1 VTVTNL
7 VERDTQLAQLR
18 ACGALAADGGG
29 NVALVSGEAG
39 IGKTSLVREFVSQ
52 DPGRPVWWG
61 SCDALQTPDPLA
73 PLQDISR
80 LSAGLRTL
88 LDRQVKGSA
97 LFSEVIRE
105 LQALGPAIV
114 VIEDAHWADESTLDL
129 ITYLGRRI
137 DRTCALLIVTFR
149 QDEVSLA
156 HPLRSVIGELPQ
168 ALTTRIEL
176 PRLSRQAVSTL
187 ARKALRAEAGLY
199 QRTGGNPFFV
209 TELLRHGLDEMPRSV
224 QDLVLAR
231 FARLGPK
238 PREVVQLAAIVPARI
253 ERWLVDD
260 LLSPS
265 ADDLENCLACGLL
278 QADAASLFFRHELAR
293 AAIEGALSLPVSQSL
308 HARVLDA
315 LVARGAGGDKAA
327 RRSHHAVRA
336 GAGEAVLT
344 YAPVAAREAR
354 ARGAHREAAAHYRSA
369 MRFGEGMS
377 AAQQVELLD
386 AYAGE
391 CQATSQL
398 AEAIGAREWIARLLS
413 ATGNVEAEA
422 RNLTQLALVQVL
434 ALRNADGDAASRR
447 AVELL
452 ERLPPSGELAN
463 AYRVEAQLRMLNRD
477 CRESVEWGRKALD
490 LAQRFGDGQVLA
502 EAHGTL
508 GTALLF
514 IDYDSGCD
522 HVRRAIELA
531 RAGGF
536 DYVAANGYSNLGSG
550 SGELLRLRAGEKYLV
565 EAIRFATEKEIDFY
579 RIYALAWLALC
590 RLSLGHWD
598 DAESYATE
606 ALADATESSTARVMA
621 MCALGRLRGRRG
633 DPNAEALLE
642 EALQLASASGTLQR
656 VAPVRAARAE
666 AAFQR
671 EDVSGVIDEANA
683 ALQLARHHE
692 HPWYVGELSYW
703 LWRVGAPSAPA
714 AECAKPYALQMAG
727 QWRAAAQVWASLECP
742 YEEARALCE
751 GGDEAKLEA
760 LAIFERLG
768 AKPAA
773 EALRK
778 RLRQDGVRGI
788 PRGPRPSTKRNA
800 WGLTTREREILDLL
814 CLGLKN
820 SEIAERLFRSVRTI
834 EHHVDSILGKLGAK
848 SRAQVPAIVQ
858 REGVAPGRGAS
869 KAQSR

>member
-1 VTVTNL
+1 MTNL
-7 VERDTQLAQLR
+7 VERDAQLAQLR
-18 ACGALAADGGG
+18 TCGTLAAGGG

-39 IGKTSLVREFVSQ
+39 IGKTSLVKEFASQ
-52 DPGRPVWWG
+52 TQGKAVWWG
-61 SCDALQTPDPLA
+61 SCDALQTPDPLG
-73 PLQDISR
+73 PLHDIARSSAR
-80 LSAGLRTL
+80 LRML
-88 LDRQVKGSA
+88 LQRQVKGSA
-97 LFSEVIRE
+97 LFSDVIGE

-137 DRTCALLIVTFR
+137 DRTQALMIVTFR

-156 HPLRSVIGELPQ
+156 HPLRRVIGELPQ
-168 ALTTRIEL
+168 TLTTRIEL
-176 PRLSRQAVSTL
+176 PRLSRRAVSAL
-187 ARKALRAEAGLY
+187 ARNALRAAAGLHE
-199 QRTGGNPFFV
+199 RTGGNPFFV

-231 FARLGPK
+231 FARLAPK
-238 PREVVQLAAIVPARI
+238 SREVVQLAAIVPARI
-253 ERWLVDD
+253 DRWLVDE

-265 ADDLENCLACGLL
+265 AADLENCLACGLL
-278 QADAASLFFRHELAR
+278 QADATSLFFRHELAR
-293 AAIEGALSLPVSQSL
+293 VAIEGAISLPVSQSL

-315 LVARGAGGDKAA
+315 LVARGAAGDKTA
-327 RRSHHAVRA
+327 RRAHHAVRA
-336 GAGEAVLT
+336 GAREAVLAF
-344 YAPVAAREAR
+344 APVAAREAL

-369 MRFGEGMS
+369 MPFAEGMS
-377 AAQQVELLD
+377 AMEQVELLD

-398 AEAIGAREWIARLLS
+398 AEAIDAREKIARLLS

-422 RNLTQLALVQVL
+422 RNLSQLALVQVL
-434 ALRNADGDAASRR
+434 ALRNTAADTASRC
-447 AVELL
+447 AIQLL
-452 ERLPPSGELAN
+452 EQRSPSAELAR

-490 LAQRFGDGQVLA
+490 LAQQFGDRRVLA
-502 EAHGTL
+502 ESHGTL

-522 HVRRAIELA
+522 HVQRAIELA
-531 RAGGF
+531 HADGF

-550 SGELLRLRAGEKYLV
+550 SGELLRLRASEKYLL
-565 EAIRFATEKEIDFY
+565 EAIRFSTEKEIDFY

-598 DAESYATE
+598 DAESYAAE

-621 MCALGRLRGRRG
+621 LCALGRLRARRG
-633 DPNAEALLE
+633 EAGADALLDEALE
-642 EALQLASASGTLQR
+642 LANASGTLQR
-656 VAPVRAARAE
+656 VAPVRLARAE

-671 EDVSGVIDEANA
+671 NDASRVIDEANA
-683 ALQLARHHE
+683 ALELARRHE
-692 HPWYVGELSYW
+692 HAWYVGELSYW
-703 LWRVGAPSAPA
+703 LWRVGAPAAPA
-714 AECAKPYALQMAG
+714 AHCAEPYALQIAG
-727 QWRAAAQVWASLECP
+727 EWRAAAQIWANLECP
-742 YEEARALCE
+742 YEQARALCY
-751 GGDEAKLEA
+751 GGDQAKLEA

-773 EALRK
+773 EALRM

-788 PRGPRPSTKRNA
+788 PRSPRPSTQRNP
-800 WGLTTREREILDLL
+800 WGLTTREREILELL

-834 EHHVDSILGKLGAK
+834 EHHVDSILGKLGAR
-848 SRAQVPAIVQ
+848 SRAEVPAIARRQ
-858 REGVAPGRGAS
+858 GVAPEMGMSG
-869 KAQSR
+869 AQSR